1 MGIRKMKKLTSF
13 PTPFLGDCHVRF
25 PHPQEDRHQ
34 AYRETGR
41 KAEAAAS
48 SEIAGTQEAPE
59 QQAASGQGQEE
70 EVRSE
75 EGRLVCSRL
84 LRRCTCRRGRSDA
97 VRPHPEQQVVRQ
109 HLQTRQGRVAFRGNE
124 LRLILFTLNFGYRF
138 GYINIKNKKTLLN
151 ARDPTVN

>member
-13 PTPFLGDCHVRF
+13 PTSFLGDCHVRF
-25 PHPQEDRHQ
+25 PHPQEDHHQ
-34 AYRETGR
+34 AYR
-41 KAEAAAS
+41 
-48 SEIAGTQEAPE
+48 EAPE

-84 LRRCTCRRGRSDA
+84 PQRCTCRCGRSDA

-138 GYINIKNKKTLLN
+138 GYINIKNKQPLLN
-151 ARDPTVN
+151 ARDQTAN